1 MKRSVHSI
9 PGSFLVD
16 DGKLVKALDVPFAVS
31 PRLLF
36 FRKPYRDYHIQ
47 YMVLQE

>member
-1 MKRSVHSI
+1 MKRSVGSI

-31 PRLLF
+31 PWLLF
-36 FRKPYRDYHIQ
+36 LRKPYRDYHIQ
-47 YMVLQE
+47 YMISRE